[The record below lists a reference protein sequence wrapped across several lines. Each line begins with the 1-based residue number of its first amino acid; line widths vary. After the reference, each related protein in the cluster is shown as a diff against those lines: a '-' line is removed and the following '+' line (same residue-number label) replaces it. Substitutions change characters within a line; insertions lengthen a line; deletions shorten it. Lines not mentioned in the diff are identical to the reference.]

1 MFFGSVIYTVF
12 YTLTH
17 THTHPQK
24 SAAADNEPSND
35 FRGWGLE
42 LGLGF
47 PRMQE
52 KMSAL
57 TTSQTNTHVPATI
70 RMEKPPTC
78 VPHIYERTTHFRQLI
93 IHSRNVRGPNKLCNP
108 RNTRNTRVNPFPTF
122 TWTTTSPTLRGLL
135 LSRAHRNIANKY
147 DDIWMPHF
155 GRRMRRTCA
164 RTFVQFHSIPIP
176 FILFTRHLT
185 PGELTFFQLRTG
197 VLLRPVAQV
206 SEGQSPYAKGI
217 LDGTRIQIWIQIRI
231 RAFERASERGDRR
244 NRNRNRNS
252 SRTS

>member
-52 KMSAL
+52 KMSVL

-93 IHSRNVRGPNKLCNP
+93 IHSRYVRGPNKLCNP

-155 GRRMRRTCA
+155 GRRMRRTRA
-164 RTFVQFHSIPIP
+164 RTFVQFHSIPSPP
-176 FILFTRHLT
+176 FYLHATW
-185 PGELTFFQLRTG
+185 
-197 VLLRPVAQV
+197 LL
-206 SEGQSPYAKGI
+206 E
-217 LDGTRIQIWIQIRI
+217 
-231 RAFERASERGDRR
+231 
-244 NRNRNRNS
+244 S
-252 SRTS
+252 SRFSNYGRVFYSVRLHR